1 MILIMKIKYTK
12 GLLLTQRAVRTV
24 LNVASEIQTRLVS
37 LPVPIPRETP
47 FCITDAFGYSRG
59 IHQINAGN

>member
-1 MILIMKIKYTK
+1 MKIKYTK

-59 IHQINAGN
+59 IYQINAGN